1 MITMF
6 QSKIQGGGHDDD
18 DAKPLL
24 AAKISG
30 VSEQARI
37 GRQGIPMSFP

>member
-18 DAKPLL
+18 DDAKPLL
-24 AAKISG
+24 AAKLAG
-30 VSEQARI
+30 
-37 GRQGIPMSFP
+37 

>member
-18 DAKPLL
+18 AKLLL

-37 GRQGIPMSFP
+37 RRQGIPMSFA